1 MGSNMAIQ
9 ILLSGSLS
17 ILWGLINA
25 LQMIVHMP
33 FLNIIIPV
41 NAKLVYDMLYEM
53 ATFDII
59 PTEAIYQYA

>member
-59 PTEAIYQYA
+59 PTEAFYQYV